1 MKQVVKLNEESRRQ
15 ISDIEQKCEKLAE
28 KLLNKYKTDFQ
39 TEEENLAVD
48 LVRTIKGRHAS
59 ENDVFENDYESILE
73 LGIETEDEFFPNAY
87 IPIWKCKQEMFHSV
101 GYLTNLDI
109 DSIEKRMM
117 LMIEE
122 MLADRVEGEKY
133 E

>member
-109 DSIEKRMM
+109 DSIEKKMM

>member
-15 ISDIEQKCEKLAE
+15 ISDIEQKCEQLAE

>member
-101 GYLTNLDI
+101 GYLTNLDM
-109 DSIEKRMM
+109 DSIEKKMM

>member
-15 ISDIEQKCEKLAE
+15 ISGIEQKCEKLAE

-109 DSIEKRMM
+109 DSIEKKMI

>member
-1 MKQVVKLNEESRRQ
+1 LKQIVELNEQTRNQ

-28 KLLNKYKTDFQ
+28 KLLNNYKTDFQ
-39 TEEENLAVD
+39 TGGENLVVD
-48 LVRTIKGRHAS
+48 LIRTIKGRGAS
-59 ENDVFENDYESILE
+59 ENDVFKVDYESILE
-73 LGIETEDEFFPNAY
+73 LGIETEDDFFPNAY

-109 DSIEKRMM
+109 DSIEKKMM
-117 LMIEE
+117 IMIEE
-122 MLADRVEGEKY
+122 MLADREEGEKY

>member
-1 MKQVVKLNEESRRQ
+1 MKQTVELNEQTRNQ

-28 KLLNKYKTDFQ
+28 KLFNKYKIDFQ
-39 TEEENLAVD
+39 TEQEKLVVD
-48 LVRTIKGRHAS
+48 LIRTVKGRDAS
-59 ENDVFENDYESILE
+59 ENDVFKIDYESILE
-73 LGIETEDEFFPNAY
+73 VGIETEDDFFPNAY

-109 DSIEKRMM
+109 DSIEKKMKI
-117 LMIEE
+117 MIEE
-122 MLADRVEGEKY
+122 MLADREEGEKH

>member
-1 MKQVVKLNEESRRQ
+1 MKQIVELNEQTRNQ

-28 KLLNKYKTDFQ
+28 KLLNNYKTDFQ
-39 TEEENLAVD
+39 TGGENLVVD
-48 LVRTIKGRHAS
+48 LIRTIKGRSSS
-59 ENDVFENDYESILE
+59 ENDVFKVDYESILE
-73 LGIETEDEFFPNAY
+73 LGIETEDDFYPNAY

-109 DSIEKRMM
+109 DSIEKKMM
-117 LMIEE
+117 IMIEE
-122 MLADRVEGEKY
+122 MLADREEGEKY

>member
-1 MKQVVKLNEESRRQ
+1 MKQIVELNVQTRNQ

-28 KLLNKYKTDFQ
+28 KLLNNYKTDFQ
-39 TEEENLAVD
+39 TGGENLVVD
-48 LVRTIKGRHAS
+48 LIRTIKGRGAS
-59 ENDVFENDYESILE
+59 ENDVFKVDYESILE
-73 LGIETEDEFFPNAY
+73 LGIETEDDFYPNAY

-109 DSIEKRMM
+109 DSIEKKMM
-117 LMIEE
+117 IMIEE
-122 MLADRVEGEKY
+122 MLADREEGEKY

>member
-1 MKQVVKLNEESRRQ
+1 MKQIVELNEQTRNQ

-28 KLLNKYKTDFQ
+28 KLLNNYKTDFQ
-39 TEEENLAVD
+39 TGGENLVVD
-48 LVRTIKGRHAS
+48 LIRTIKGRGAS
-59 ENDVFENDYESILE
+59 ENDVFKVDYESILE
-73 LGIETEDEFFPNAY
+73 LGIETEDDFFPNAY

-109 DSIEKRMM
+109 DSIEKKMM
-117 LMIEE
+117 IMIEE
-122 MLADRVEGEKY
+122 MLADREEGEKD

>member
-109 DSIEKRMM
+109 DSIEKKMV

>member
-1 MKQVVKLNEESRRQ
+1 MKQIVELNEQTRNQ

-28 KLLNKYKTDFQ
+28 KLLNNYKTDFQ
-39 TEEENLAVD
+39 TGGGNLVVD
-48 LVRTIKGRHAS
+48 LIRTIKGRGAS
-59 ENDVFENDYESILE
+59 ENDVFKIDYESILE
-73 LGIETEDEFFPNAY
+73 LGIETEDDFYPNAY

-109 DSIEKRMM
+109 DSIEKKMM
-117 LMIEE
+117 IMIEE
-122 MLADRVEGEKY
+122 MLADREEGEKY

>member
-1 MKQVVKLNEESRRQ
+1 MKQIVELNEQTRNQ

-28 KLLNKYKTDFQ
+28 KLLNNYKTDFQ
-39 TEEENLAVD
+39 TGGENLVVD
-48 LVRTIKGRHAS
+48 LIRTIKGRSAS
-59 ENDVFENDYESILE
+59 ENDVFKVDYESILE
-73 LGIETEDEFFPNAY
+73 LGIETEDDFYPNAY

-109 DSIEKRMM
+109 DSIEKKMM
-117 LMIEE
+117 IMIEE
-122 MLADRVEGEKY
+122 MLADREEGEKY

>member
-1 MKQVVKLNEESRRQ
+1 MKQVVNLNEETRRQ
-15 ISDIEQKCEKLAE
+15 ISDIEKKCEKLSE
-28 KLLNKYKTDFQ
+28 ELLNKYKTDFQ
-39 TEEENLAVD
+39 TEEENLVVD

-59 ENDVFENDYESILE
+59 ENDVFENDYESIME
-73 LGIETEDEFFPNAY
+73 LGIETEEEFFPNAY

-109 DSIEKRMM
+109 DSIEKKLL

-122 MLADRVEGEKY
+122 MLADRIEGENY

>member
-1 MKQVVKLNEESRRQ
+1 MKQIVELNEQTRNQ

-28 KLLNKYKTDFQ
+28 KLLNNYKSVFQ
-39 TEEENLAVD
+39 TGGENLAVD
-48 LVRTIKGRHAS
+48 LIRTIKGRSAS
-59 ENDVFENDYESILE
+59 ENDVFKVDYESILE
-73 LGIETEDEFFPNAY
+73 LGIETENDFFPNAY

-109 DSIEKRMM
+109 DSIEKKMM
-117 LMIEE
+117 IMIEE
-122 MLADRVEGEKY
+122 MLADREEGEKY

>member
-1 MKQVVKLNEESRRQ
+1 LKQVVKLNEETRRQ
-15 ISDIEQKCEKLAE
+15 VSDIEQKCEKLAK

-39 TEEENLAVD
+39 TEEETLAVD
-48 LVRTIKGRHAS
+48 LVRTIKGRRAS

-109 DSIEKRMM
+109 DSIEKKMM

>member
-1 MKQVVKLNEESRRQ
+1 MKQVVKLNEETRRQ
-15 ISDIEQKCEKLAE
+15 ISNIEQKCEELAE
-28 KLLNKYKTDFQ
+28 KLFHKYKTDFQ

-59 ENDVFENDYESILE
+59 ENEVFEIDYESILE
-73 LGIETEDEFFPNAY
+73 LGIETEDDFFPNAY

-109 DSIEKRMM
+109 DSIEKKM
-117 LMIEE
+117 LIMIEE
-122 MLADRVEGEKY
+122 MLADREEGEKY

>member
-109 DSIEKRMM
+109 DSIEKKMM
-117 LMIEE
+117 IMIEE
-122 MLADRVEGEKY
+122 MLADREEGEKY

>member
-1 MKQVVKLNEESRRQ
+1 MKQIVELNEQTRNQ

-28 KLLNKYKTDFQ
+28 KLLNNYKTDFQ
-39 TEEENLAVD
+39 TGGENLVVD
-48 LVRTIKGRHAS
+48 LIRTIKGRGAS
-59 ENDVFENDYESILE
+59 ENDVFKVDYESILE
-73 LGIETEDEFFPNAY
+73 LGIETEDDFYPNAY

-109 DSIEKRMM
+109 DSIEKKMM
-117 LMIEE
+117 IMIEE
-122 MLADRVEGEKY
+122 MLADREEGEKY

>member
-1 MKQVVKLNEESRRQ
+1 VELNEQTRNQ

-28 KLLNKYKTDFQ
+28 KLLNNYKTDFQ
-39 TEEENLAVD
+39 TGGENLVVD
-48 LVRTIKGRHAS
+48 LIRTIKGRGAS
-59 ENDVFENDYESILE
+59 ENDVFKVDYESILE
-73 LGIETEDEFFPNAY
+73 LGIETEDDFYPNAY

-109 DSIEKRMM
+109 DSIEKKMM
-117 LMIEE
+117 IMIEE
-122 MLADRVEGEKY
+122 MLADREEGEKY

>member
-1 MKQVVKLNEESRRQ
+1 MKQVVKLNEETRRQ
-15 ISDIEQKCEKLAE
+15 ISDIEQKCEELAE
-28 KLLNKYKTDFQ
+28 KLFHKYKTDFQ

-59 ENDVFENDYESILE
+59 ENEVFEIDYESILE
-73 LGIETEDEFFPNAY
+73 LGIETEDDFFPNAY

-109 DSIEKRMM
+109 DSIEKKM
-117 LMIEE
+117 LIMIEE
-122 MLADRVEGEKY
+122 MLADREEGEKY

>member
-39 TEEENLAVD
+39 TEEKYLAVD

-109 DSIEKRMM
+109 DSIEKKMI

>member
-87 IPIWKCKQEMFHSV
+87 IPIWKCKQEMFHFV

-109 DSIEKRMM
+109 DSIEKKMI

>member
-1 MKQVVKLNEESRRQ
+1 MKQIVELNEQTRNQ

-28 KLLNKYKTDFQ
+28 KLLNNYKTDFQ
-39 TEEENLAVD
+39 TGGENLVVD
-48 LVRTIKGRHAS
+48 LIRTIKGRGAS
-59 ENDVFENDYESILE
+59 ENDVFKIDYESILE
-73 LGIETEDEFFPNAY
+73 LGIETEDDFYPNAY

-109 DSIEKRMM
+109 DSIEKKMM
-117 LMIEE
+117 IMIEE
-122 MLADRVEGEKY
+122 MLADREEGEKY

>member
-1 MKQVVKLNEESRRQ
+1 MKQVVKLNEETRRQ

-109 DSIEKRMM
+109 DSIEKKMM

-133 E
+133 D

>member
-1 MKQVVKLNEESRRQ
+1 MKQIVELNEQTRNQ

-28 KLLNKYKTDFQ
+28 KLLNKYKSVFHAGG
-39 TEEENLAVD
+39 EYLVVD
-48 LVRTIKGRHAS
+48 LIRTIKGRRAS
-59 ENDVFENDYESILE
+59 DNDVFKVDYESILE
-73 LGIETEDEFFPNAY
+73 LGIETEDDFFPNAY

-109 DSIEKRMM
+109 DSIEKKMM
-117 LMIEE
+117 ILIEE
-122 MLADRVEGEKY
+122 MLADREEGEKY

>member
-1 MKQVVKLNEESRRQ
+1 MKQVVKLNEETRRQ
-15 ISDIEQKCEKLAE
+15 ISDIEQKCEKLAK

-39 TEEENLAVD
+39 TEKENLAVD
-48 LVRTIKGRHAS
+48 LVRTIKGRQSS
-59 ENDVFENDYESILE
+59 ENDVFETDYESILE

-109 DSIEKRMM
+109 DSIEKKMM

-122 MLADRVEGEKY
+122 MLADRAEGEKY
-133 E
+133 D

>member
-1 MKQVVKLNEESRRQ
+1 MKQVVKLNEETRRQ
-15 ISDIEQKCEKLAE
+15 ISDIEQKCEKLAK

-59 ENDVFENDYESILE
+59 EIDVFENDYESILE

-109 DSIEKRMM
+109 DSIEKKMM

>member
-1 MKQVVKLNEESRRQ
+1 MKQIVELNEQTRNQ

-28 KLLNKYKTDFQ
+28 KLLNNYKSVFQ
-39 TEEENLAVD
+39 TGGENLVVD
-48 LVRTIKGRHAS
+48 LIRTIKGRCAS
-59 ENDVFENDYESILE
+59 ENDVFKVDYESILE
-73 LGIETEDEFFPNAY
+73 LGIETEDDFFPNAY

-109 DSIEKRMM
+109 DAIEKKMII
-117 LMIEE
+117 MIEE
-122 MLADRVEGEKY
+122 MLADREEGEKY

>member
-1 MKQVVKLNEESRRQ
+1 MKQIVELNEQTRNQ

-28 KLLNKYKTDFQ
+28 YLLNNYKTDFQ
-39 TEEENLAVD
+39 TGGGNLVVD
-48 LVRTIKGRHAS
+48 LIRTIKGRRAS
-59 ENDVFENDYESILE
+59 EKDVFKADYESILE
-73 LGIETEDEFFPNAY
+73 LGIETEDDFFPNAY

-109 DSIEKRMM
+109 DSIEKKMM
-117 LMIEE
+117 IMIEE
-122 MLADRVEGEKY
+122 MLADREEGEKY

>member
-1 MKQVVKLNEESRRQ
+1 MKQIVELNEQTRNQ

-28 KLLNKYKTDFQ
+28 KLLNNYKTDFQ
-39 TEEENLAVD
+39 TGGENLVVD
-48 LVRTIKGRHAS
+48 LIRTIKGRGAS
-59 ENDVFENDYESILE
+59 ENDVFKVDYESILE
-73 LGIETEDEFFPNAY
+73 LGIETEDDFFPNAY

-109 DSIEKRMM
+109 DSIEKKMM
-117 LMIEE
+117 IMIEE
-122 MLADRVEGEKY
+122 MLADREEGEKY

>member
-1 MKQVVKLNEESRRQ
+1 MKQVVKLNEETRRQ

-28 KLLNKYKTDFQ
+28 KLLNKYKTNFQ

-48 LVRTIKGRHAS
+48 LVRTIKGRQAS

-109 DSIEKRMM
+109 DSIEKKMM

-122 MLADRVEGEKY
+122 MLADRAEGEKY

>member
-1 MKQVVKLNEESRRQ
+1 MKQIVMLNEETRRQ

-48 LVRTIKGRHAS
+48 LIRTIKGRHAS
-59 ENDVFENDYESILE
+59 DNDVFENDYESILE

-101 GYLTNLDI
+101 GYLTSLDI
-109 DSIEKRMM
+109 DSIEKKM
-117 LMIEE
+117 LIMIQE
-122 MLADRVEGEKY
+122 MLADREEGEKY

>member
-1 MKQVVKLNEESRRQ
+1 MKQVVELNEETRRQ
-15 ISDIEQKCEKLAE
+15 ISEIEQKCEKLAE
-28 KLLNKYKTDFQ
+28 ELLNKYKTDFQ

-109 DSIEKRMM
+109 DSIEKKMM
-117 LMIEE
+117 HMIEE